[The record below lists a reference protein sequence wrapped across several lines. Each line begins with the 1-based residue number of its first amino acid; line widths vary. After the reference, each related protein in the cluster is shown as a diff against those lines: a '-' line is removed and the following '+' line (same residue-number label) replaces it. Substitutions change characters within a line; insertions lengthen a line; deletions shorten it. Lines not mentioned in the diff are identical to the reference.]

1 MKYVRL
7 SFVLG
12 LLWAANAFG
21 YVTGPDPAM
30 NGIFGQTCN
39 QSQCHNS
46 FTLNSGGGS
55 VTVAGLPDAGWI
67 PGQTYALTV
76 TIKGPASQ
84 RLFGFQLS
92 AVFDATSQ
100 RAGTLTGGAG
110 VQVICGRGTA
120 GTSSQ
125 QVLCSTAGS
134 IQYAEH
140 SNAQVVRSAYSV
152 NWTAP
157 ASASGGTVRF
167 NVAGNAADG
176 NLQPTGD
183 YIYTQVYKVS
193 PLDLSSHPFTL
204 VDRGGVSV
212 ITDGAGALSYGYA
225 RILPT
230 SGPTPSGVAI
240 FGERIGGVLVT
251 EAGVPASPLLT
262 KGRIYAEVGA
272 GGFNAVGTDIGLAIA
287 NPNGQAANVTFF
299 FTTKD
304 GVDVGGGTYQL
315 DAGAVFPAFLDQAP
329 WNCPLGFQGT
339 FSFISDVQISVI
351 ALQGYRNERG
361 DFLITTLPVIDT
373 TAPVGNLS
381 AVLSQFT
388 DGDGWTTSVL
398 LVNPTDTPMSGTI
411 QFRLGGDGTI
421 GNGAIV
427 SLSANGQTAKSF
439 NYTVAPRSSFKLQTA
454 GAGSLQVGSVTVT
467 PAAGNSTP
475 VSLAVF
481 SFASGGVTVT
491 QAGVPSN
498 TGTRFR
504 AYVEAT
510 AGLGPVGTYSTG
522 VAIADTSGAG
532 GTVKFDLYT
541 TAGAPTGLSH
551 TYQVPPFG
559 QVSKF
564 IGDIFSGLPLP
575 FQGIVEVT
583 TTSNSMSAVALRIRY
598 NERNEFLMT
607 TTPPANIDSPPTTA
621 EFDFPYILNGD
632 GYTTQ
637 FILFNGLQN
646 QPSSGN
652 LKFLNHDG
660 TNLSLNVQ

>member
-7 SFVLG
+7 SFVFG
-12 LLWAANAFG
+12 LLWAANAFA

-39 QSQCHNS
+39 QAGCHNS

-55 VTVAGLPDAGWI
+55 VTLAGLPDAGWI

-100 RAGTLTGGAG
+100 QAGTLTGGAG
-110 VQVICGRGTA
+110 VQIICGRGTA

-140 SNAQVVRSAYSV
+140 SNAQVVRSTYSV

-183 YIYTQVYKVS
+183 YIYTQVYKVT

-212 ITDGAGALSYGYA
+212 ITDGAGDLNVGYA
-225 RILPT
+225 RILAT
-230 SGPTPSGVAI
+230 SGTTPSGVAI

-251 EAGVPASPLLT
+251 EAGVPASPLLSN
-262 KGRIYAEVGA
+262 GRIYAEVGP
-272 GGFNAVGTDIGLAIA
+272 GGFNAPGTDIGLAVA
-287 NPNGQAANVTFF
+287 NPNVQAAIISFF
-299 FTTKD
+299 FTSKD
-304 GVDVGGGTYQL
+304 GTDVAAGTFTLNGGTQ
-315 DAGAVFPAFLDQAP
+315 FPAFLDQQP

-339 FSFISDVQISVI
+339 FSFSSNVPISVI
-351 ALQGYRNERG
+351 ALQGYRNERN

-373 TAPVGNLS
+373 TSPPSIAP

-388 DGDGWTTSVL
+388 DGDGWSTSVL
-398 LVNPTDTPMSGTI
+398 LVNPSDTPMSGTI
-411 QFRLGGDGTI
+411 QFRVGDGTM
-421 GNGAIV
+421 A
-427 SLSANGQTAKSF
+427 SLTANGQTAKSF
-439 NYTVAPRSSFKLQTA
+439 NYTVGRRSSFKLQTA

-467 PAAGNSTP
+467 PATGNNTP

-481 SFASGGVTVT
+481 SYATSGITIT

-498 TGTRFR
+498 TGTKFR

-510 AGLGPVGTYSTG
+510 AGLGLIGTYSTG

-532 GTVKFDLYT
+532 GTVTFDLYT
-541 TAGAPTGLSH
+541 TAGTPTGLSQ
-551 TYQVPPFG
+551 TFQVPAFG
-559 QVSKF
+559 QISKF
-564 IGDIFSGLPLP
+564 IGDIFQGLPLP
-575 FQGIVEVT
+575 FQGILRVT
-583 TTSNSMSAVALRIRY
+583 TSSSSISAVALRIRY

-607 TTPPANIDSPPTTA
+607 TTPPANEDTTTTIA
-621 EFDFPYILNGD
+621 EFDFPHILNG
-632 GYTTQ
+632 GGFTTQ
-637 FILFNGLQN
+637 FILFSGAAGQT
-646 QPSSGN
+646 SSGN
-652 LKFLNHDG
+652 LKFLRSDSS
-660 TNLSLNVQ
+660 NLSLNVQ